1 MGTSETICFDVDVPF
16 QANLIV
22 ACVAVVAFAV
32 AGLTVLLQE
41 TQTLN
46 ENLGKHELFRLRF

>member
-32 AGLTVLLQE
+32 AGLLQE